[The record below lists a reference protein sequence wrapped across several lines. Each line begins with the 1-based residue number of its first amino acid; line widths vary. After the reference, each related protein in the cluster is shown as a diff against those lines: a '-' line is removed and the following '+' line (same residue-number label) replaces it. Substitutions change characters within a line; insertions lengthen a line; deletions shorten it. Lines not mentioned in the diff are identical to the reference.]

1 MTPLRKRM
9 FEYMQ
14 LRNYSRATI
23 KSYINMVGAFARH
36 IGKKQKIQARQRTSA
51 TRASGKG
58 PKPCPGSAFRR
69 SAYHHKAALPSL
81 RREQLG
87 LYRSLAHQS
96 LQGNYETTDRTA
108 ANNRR
113 YHKE

>member
-1 MTPLRKRM
+1 
-9 FEYMQ
+9 
-14 LRNYSRATI
+14 
-23 KSYINMVGAFARH
+23 MVRAFARH

-51 TRASGKG
+51 TRASGKR
-58 PKPCPGSAFRR
+58 PKPRPGSAFRK

-87 LYRSLAHQS
+87 LCRSIAHQS
-96 LQGNYETTDRTA
+96 LRGNYGTTDRKA
-108 ANNRR
+108 AAKGR